1 MFKINEAADM
11 LHVNPNALRFY
22 EKKGIIAPHRD
33 ENNYRMYTMDD
44 IARIQMILLYRRM
57 GFSIEMILKLLE
69 QEESPVDLF
78 FRQYD
83 ILNRHVHSMSLIR
96 DSLAGCID
104 RMLEEMSEPEAEC
117 TGADTLVSAGAV
129 AELEKTAALL
139 AGMGKWEDRWNFDS
153 SASHYDD
160 MVRRGGNGLA
170 FYENYETV
178 LNATARLAK
187 EHGGMM
193 AEIGVGTGE
202 LAGRRLSDCDITGID
217 QSVNMLKEAKKKFP
231 RLKVKLGTFLQL
243 PLDSGSVDTVVSS
256 YAFHHCNE
264 EEKFLA
270 VREMARVLKPE
281 GRVVIADLMF
291 ADQEAMQK
299 FAERCS
305 DAEREDLE
313 DEYFACVDRLEVM
326 MEAMGFDV
334 RHEQVDALIWIV
346 SGDLK
351 EKDQQKGQ

>member
-1 MFKINEAADM
+1 MLKINEAAKM

-22 EKKGIIAPHRD
+22 EKKGVLVPHRD
-33 ENNYRMYTMDD
+33 ENGYRLYTMDD
-44 IARIQMILLYRRM
+44 VARIQIVLLYRRM
-57 GFSIEMILKLLE
+57 GFSIEMILKLLG

-78 FRQYD
+78 FQQYD

-104 RMLEEMSEPEAEC
+104 RMLEEMSQPEAEC

-139 AGMGKWEDRWNFDS
+139 ASMGKWEDRWNFDS
-153 SASHYDD
+153 SACHYDD

-187 EHGGMM
+187 EHGGIM

-231 RLKVKLGTFLQL
+231 KLKVKLGTFLQL

-264 EEKFLA
+264 EEKILA
-270 VREMARVLKPE
+270 VKEMARILKPA
-281 GRVVIADLMF
+281 GRIVIADLMF
-291 ADQEAMQK
+291 ADEEARK
-299 FAERCS
+299 IFAENCS

-313 DEYFACVDRLEVM
+313 DEYFAYVDRLEGVLKTL
-326 MEAMGFDV
+326 GFDA
-334 RHEQVDALIWIV
+334 RHVQVDPLIWIV
-346 SGDLK
+346 TGDRRAG
-351 EKDQQKGQ
+351 D

>member
-11 LHVNPNALRFY
+11 LHMNPNALRFY
-22 EKKGIIAPHRD
+22 EKKGIIAPPRD

-160 MVRRGGNGLA
+160 MVRRGVNGLA

-187 EHGGMM
+187 EHGGIM

-231 RLKVKLGTFLQL
+231 KLKVKLGTFLQL

-305 DAEREDLE
+305 DSEREDLE

-351 EKDQQKGQ
+351 EKDHQKGQ